1 MKRKLIVLVG
11 GILSLAGC
19 TTLMNTLQTA
29 TSSGTLT
36 ETDVISGLKEALI
49 VGAKNSSGVLSAVD
63 GYYKDAT
70 VKILLPDEAKVIIAN
85 ISKIPGGE
93 KLVENVILSI
103 NRAAEDAAK
112 DAAPIFV
119 NSVKSMTI
127 ADGFNILK
135 GTDNAATMYLRN
147 TTYND
152 LYTLYKPKIEAS
164 TKKDIIGTV
173 STQESWNALTGKWNT
188 FANSI
193 PGKIAGFKPVN
204 IDLNDFLTRKA
215 LDGMFLKIAGEELKI
230 RKDVSAR
237 VSPLLK
243 KVFGSLN

>member
-1 MKRKLIVLVG
+1 
-11 GILSLAGC
+11 
-19 TTLMNTLQTA
+19 
-29 TSSGTLT
+29 
-36 ETDVISGLKEALI
+36 
-49 VGAKNSSGVLSAVD
+49 
-63 GYYKDAT
+63 
-70 VKILLPDEAKVIIAN
+70 
-85 ISKIPGGE
+85 
-93 KLVENVILSI
+93 
-103 NRAAEDAAK
+103 
-112 DAAPIFV
+112 
-119 NSVKSMTI
+119 MTI